1 MINRISLKNFR
12 SYSSATFDFTN
23 KTNIII
29 GKNGVGKTN
38 ILEAINILATGSS
51 FRSSDKDVIQY
62 EKKQTKITGT
72 FDEKNREVII
82 HEDKSKYFNIQNT
95 KIKRISFA
103 QKIPIVL
110 FEPEFMQILSKGP
123 DKRRDYFDTILS
135 KIHPNYQAIL
145 NKYKRSLSQRNNL
158 LKKQTFSKDEIFV
171 WNIKISEIGGQI
183 ANFRMDLINEI
194 NKTISEI
201 YSQIA
206 GSESK
211 IEINYITNIN
221 KQNYTDS
228 LLKNLEK
235 NIETDKLT
243 GFTSFGTHRDDF
255 YFSINNKDAS
265 TSASRGEGRTILLAL
280 KIIETKLVE
289 QARGTP
295 PILLLDD
302 VFSEL
307 DTDRQGKLVDFLYN
321 NQVIITTTTITPLM
335 KGVSGEIIEL

>member
-51 FRSSDKDVIQY
+51 FRVSDKDVIQY
-62 EKKQTKITGT
+62 EKNKSKITGT
-72 FDEKNREVII
+72 FDEKKRELII
-82 HEDKSKYFNIQNT
+82 NDDKTKYFNIQNT
-95 KIKRISFA
+95 KVKRINFT
-103 QKIPIVL
+103 QKIPTVL
-110 FEPEFMQILSKGP
+110 FEPDFMQILSRGP

-135 KIHPNYQAIL
+135 KIHPNYQTIL

-158 LKKQTFSKDEIFV
+158 LKKQQFSKDEIFV

-183 ANFRMDLINEI
+183 AQFRMDLVSEI

-211 IEINYITNIN
+211 IEIIYMTKIN
-221 KQNYTDS
+221 KHNYTDS

-235 NIETDKLT
+235 NIDTDKLM
-243 GFTSFGTHRDDF
+243 GFTSFGVHRDDF
-255 YFSINNKDAS
+255 YFLINNKDAN

-289 QARGTP
+289 KARGVP

-307 DTDRQGKLVDFLYN
+307 DTDRQSKLVDFLYN

-335 KGVSGEIIEL
+335 KGVSGKIIEL